1 MNIYKK
7 AFSRSNSFQ
16 LIYNLK
22 MGTRWEGKA
31 LDDILWDFGIDY
43 KSHIIKLKRFKDVDY
58 ELYAGVYH
66 ISFSEWFMLRRI
78 IELYA
83 PYNNVLVQLPIFR
96 SFFNKDSIE
105 IPRTLEDIVLGNTIF
120 SEPEKGYRGQA
131 THLFFIEETKVY
143 VSIHLSFKN
152 DDIPSELVNC

>member
-7 AFSRSNSFQ
+7 AFSRSNSFH

-43 KSHIIKLKRFKDVDY
+43 KSHIIKPKYLNY
-58 ELYAGVYH
+58 ELDVAVYH

-96 SFFNKDSIE
+96 SFFSEDSIE
-105 IPRTLEDIVLGNTIF
+105 IPRTLEGIVLGNTVF
-120 SEPEKGYRGQA
+120 SETEKGYRGQA

-143 VSIHLSFKN
+143 VSIHLTFKF
-152 DDIPSELVNC
+152 